1 MQMLKKT
8 PEQEIKERY
17 DRAEIQ
23 HTSLKE
29 CEKKK
34 QITRYEP

>member
-8 PEQEIKERY
+8 PEQEIEERY
-17 DRAEIQ
+17 DRAEMQ

-29 CEKKK
+29 CEKKEAD
-34 QITRYEP
+34 Y